1 MDSDQLSKEAVSAVL
16 ANGSF
21 LQFVSELTFEQ
32 SREVGSVV
40 AQVSDTGHHD
50 VIADLGKLV
59 WADLD
64 RRVQILL
71 GYVVQGFISAT
82 GESAPRVIPF
92 AELMMTRA
100 VDFGAYGLQQAVDR
114 WLEGGEG
121 RCKDAYGILNLRSES
136 TLLGLVLEK
145 WRVHA
150 PANAIQAVLDLNVS
164 RSGQHSKV
172 ATMALGGYGNTPD
185 DVRARA
191 IDALVS
197 KLSGSDQAART
208 NAIYPAARFI
218 SEGIGSP
225 ELVDALETIAKDP
238 LPDDRDQLITSFVQN
253 RYSYPDRLRTW
264 TFELM
269 KEASTENPAVLG
281 LVDSALYD
289 LDIQKERR
297 LIADIVAAIVDR
309 EVKPASLVS
318 FQSTVYKIR
327 EAGSGIRGW
336 FLAHWLLCGEYQ
348 LRFEVHSLF
357 EPLDRSV
364 YEFSIADFKLSDQE
378 ILFLGRKIFGFMFFS
393 NGPAVSLLYACLA
406 ALHGQTQREL
416 EVGIFSFWLANFPGD
431 MGLFDE
437 LVRLYPHSGMK
448 ASVAR
453 IRKLHRIREAEI
465 TALPANPA
473 LQPSTSERRVQAEL
487 TFEQQAEIH
496 RSAEKGSIFASMMH
510 KSTILYGRS
519 SVSYMHGPDGS
530 EPIRQVLPLAKY
542 EMSTPIPRMDV
553 LQPVLVDSM
562 LRMFRM
568 EEHP

>member
-1 MDSDQLSKEAVSAVL
+1 MDSDQLSEESVRASL

-21 LQFVSELTFEQ
+21 LQFVSELTIEQ
-32 SREVGSVV
+32 SREVGPVV
-40 AQVSDTGHHD
+40 AQASDTGDHD
-50 VIADLGKLV
+50 VIADLEALP
-59 WADLD
+59 WADVD

-82 GESAPRVIPF
+82 SEPARRVIPF

-100 VDFGAYGLQQAVDR
+100 ADFGAYGLQQAVGR
-114 WLEGGEG
+114 WLDGGEG
-121 RCKDAYGILNLRSES
+121 RCKDSYDILNLRSES
-136 TLLGLVLEK
+136 TLLGLVLER

-150 PANAIQAVLDLNVS
+150 PANAIQAVLDLNV
-164 RSGQHSKV
+164 RHKGQHSNV
-172 ATMALGGYGNTPD
+172 ATMALGGYGKTPD

-191 IDALVS
+191 IDALVA
-197 KLSGSDQAART
+197 KLAGPDQAART
-208 NAIYPAARFI
+208 NAVYPAARFI
-218 SEGIGSP
+218 SEGAGSP
-225 ELVDALETIAKDP
+225 ELVDALEAIAKDP
-238 LPDDRDQLITSFVQN
+238 LPDDRDQLITAFVQN
-253 RYSYPDRLRTW
+253 RYSYPDRLRAR

-269 KEASTENPAVLG
+269 KEASTRNPAVLG

-289 LDIQKERR
+289 LDVQNERR

-309 EVKPASLVS
+309 EENPASLGS

-327 EAGSGIRGW
+327 EAGSGTRGW
-336 FLAHWLLCGEYQ
+336 FFAQWLLCGEYR
-348 LRFEVHSLF
+348 LRFDVHSLF
-357 EPLDRSV
+357 EPLDRSL
-364 YEFSIADFKLSDQE
+364 YEFSIADFNLSDQE
-378 ILFLGRKIFGFMFFS
+378 ILFLARKIFGFMFFS
-393 NGPAVSLLYACLA
+393 HGPAVSLLYACLA
-406 ALHGQTQREL
+406 ALRGQSQREL
-416 EVGIFSFWLANFPGD
+416 EAGIFSFWLANFPGD
-431 MGLFDE
+431 MDLFDE

-453 IRKLHRIREAEI
+453 IRKRHRAREAEI
-465 TALPANPA
+465 IALPANPA

-496 RSAEKGSIFASMMH
+496 RAAEKGSIFASMMH
-510 KSTILYGRS
+510 KSTIMYGRS

-542 EMSTPIPRMDV
+542 EISTPIPRMDV
-553 LQPVLVDSM
+553 LQPALVDYM